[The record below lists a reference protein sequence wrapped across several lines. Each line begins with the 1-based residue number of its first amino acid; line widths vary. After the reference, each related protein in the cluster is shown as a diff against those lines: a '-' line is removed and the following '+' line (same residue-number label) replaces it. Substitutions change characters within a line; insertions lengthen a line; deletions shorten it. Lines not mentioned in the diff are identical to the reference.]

1 LNLGDVE
8 CKPDLVRAEGEWL
21 QVDLPGRAVPVV
33 RTPDGLRAVSKG
45 KPGKHER
52 IETYLP
58 AKFGAHLETACQ
70 AMAELAEA
78 HEPADLCRHAC
89 RLYGAITIARHASPD
104 RPARRE
110 G

>member
-8 CKPDLVRAEGEWL
+8 GKPDLVRAEGEWL

-45 KPGKHER
+45 KPDR
-52 IETYLP
+52 IETYLA

-78 HEPADLCRHAC
+78 HEPADLCRRAC